1 MKRIAYLSLS
11 EGWGGLEMNQLRNA
25 LAMHGRGHEVLLIA
39 NGGSAIAK
47 RAAQENIPLY
57 IVQQKTKHYQWF
69 FAWKLSRYLFKQGFN
84 DLFFRN
90 NREQSIAASIAFLS
104 LGKIKVHYFME
115 MALGG
120 KRNQFFRTLRYRFFT
135 SWCCPLPY
143 LKDQV
148 LELTK
153 VSVKKVHVIPSGIES
168 LSAAPYAKNDAR
180 ELLGWPQNHTLL
192 VMVGRIDPKKRQEFV
207 FEMFLKR
214 QNPDEMLLFVGEST
228 IDEPSDYYIS
238 LQQKTSSSA
247 KKAQILFAGFQ
258 HNMQAVYAA
267 ADLVIMAAEY
277 ETVGMA
283 TLEALQHGC
292 PVVGVNNGGSK
303 ALIEQYGGG
312 LCYEAKDEKSLS
324 TCIDLIKAKHFPAF
338 IKTDFE
344 QHFNFDNVC
353 TLVEQTIL
361 N

>member
-11 EGWGGLEMNQLRNA
+11 EAWGGLEMNQLRNA
-25 LAMHGRGHEVLLIA
+25 LAMHRRGHKVLIIA
-39 NGGSAIAK
+39 NGSSAIAQ

-69 FAWKLSRYLFKQGFN
+69 FAWKLSRYLLEQGYN

-90 NREQSIAASIAFLS
+90 NREQSMAASIAFLS

-120 KRNQFFRTLRYRFFT
+120 KRHQFFRTLRYRFFT

-153 VSVKKVHVIPSGIES
+153 FPAKKVLIIPSGIAS
-168 LSAAPYAKNDAR
+168 MPVKRYDKNEAR
-180 ELLGWPQNHTLL
+180 QILGWPQNVTLL

-228 IDEPSDYYIS
+228 LDEPSDYFTS
-238 LQQKTSSSA
+238 LQQKVGSSA
-247 KKAQILFAGFQ
+247 KKEQILFAGFQ
-258 HNMQAVYAA
+258 HNMRAVYAA
-267 ADLVIMAAEY
+267 ADIMIMAAEY

-312 LCYEAKDEKSLS
+312 LCYEAKDDKSLS
-324 TCIDLIKAKHFPAF
+324 ACIDRIKAEHFPS
-338 IKTDFE
+338 IVQSDFE